1 MLNLPEITI
10 KPSLQL
16 GVMAPKAFELPPEL
30 TAVTTQAQPTAPT
43 KDSAV
48 HLPKIDNTEAYS
60 SSEYALCRSLAK
72 DYQQR
77 HVTEKEAVMLI
88 KTQLPP
94 TTQVNLAAVVTKTY
108 AEELQY
114 PPLNNKAMAEYCLQE
129 LDQRL
134 LKVIGRD
141 EFWLWENGRWQ
152 TKLPEESVNK
162 IMLDRLNRQ
171 PGVFNPNYRE
181 KFEAWL
187 GKTYNITGTLNY
199 LKMMCGKVQP
209 GAINKEPHLFNM
221 QNGVFDMKQMQ
232 IRLAQPDEYLVQFAN
247 VVYDDQ
253 ARCPEWEEFVWT
265 VVMGDEEL
273 YDYLQMMTG
282 YFLWGTN
289 PLRRIFIFTGKSNN
303 GKSTFFKI
311 MEKLLGD
318 YYTPIKDSTV
328 LAKKW
333 IGKGDDLMALL
344 YKRLYVLAEMEEGA
358 RFDGPLVK
366 AIAGSETQLAR
377 ENYQNFES
385 IVLDGKIVIHTNEIP
400 RIADSSDG
408 FFNRLNIIKLPF
420 VVAQNQEDIELKER
434 LSQELPGIFNW
445 AVAGI
450 KRAGPNWSNFRET
463 AEMMDMKK
471 SYRNKNDTVQSFL
484 DDCYEI
490 SDTQRTRTKDVYEH
504 YHAWMQQ
511 HYPST
516 HEQASATYLKGKLE
530 NKGIRYLNSNG
541 TWFYLVKKP
550 AVTSLMADLE

>member
-1 MLNLPEITI
+1 MLNIPEITI

-16 GVMAPKAFELPPEL
+16 GVMAPKAFELPPKL
-30 TAVTTQAQPTAPT
+30 SAVTTEAQPTAPT
-43 KDSAV
+43 KESAV
-48 HLPKIDNTEAYS
+48 PMPKIDNTEAYS

-77 HVTEKEAVMLI
+77 HFTEKEAVMLI
-88 KTQLPP
+88 KKQLPP

-114 PPLNNKAMAEYCLQE
+114 PALNNKAMAEYCLQE

-171 PGVFNPNYRE
+171 PGVFNPQYRE

-187 GKTYNITGTLNY
+187 GKTNNITATLHY
-199 LKMMCGKVQP
+199 LKMLCGKVQP

-221 QNGVFDMKQMQ
+221 QNGVFDLKRMQ

-253 ARCPEWEEFVWT
+253 ARCPEWEDFVWT

-273 YDYLQMMTG
+273 YHYLQMMSG
-282 YFLWGTN
+282 YFLWGAN
-289 PLRRIFIFTGKSNN
+289 PLRRIFVFTGKSNN
-303 GKSTFFKI
+303 GKSTFFKV
-311 MEKLLGD
+311 MAKLLGD

-344 YKRLYVLAEMEEGA
+344 HKRLYVLAEMEEGA

-377 ENYQNFES
+377 ENYQNFTA
-385 IVLDGKIVIHTNEIP
+385 IALDGKIVIHTNEIP

-420 VVAQNQEDIELKER
+420 AVAQNQEDIELKER

-450 KRAGPNWSNFRET
+450 ERAGPQWRNFRET
-463 AEMMDMKK
+463 AGMMDMKK
-471 SYRNKNDTVQSFL
+471 SYRNQNDTVQSFL
-484 DDCYEI
+484 DECYEI
-490 SDTQRTRTKDVYEH
+490 SDTQRTRTKDVYED

-541 TWFYLVKKP
+541 TWFYLVKK
-550 AVTSLMADLE
+550 ASLDVTDD